1 MRVKSRGPIAEFQFQ
16 RKKLMVPN
24 LNVGLQEQNME
35 FTIFLESWALRS
47 EL

>member
-16 RKKLMVPN
+16 RKKPVVPN

-35 FTIFLESWALRS
+35 FTILLESSALRL